1 MTRNADGLF
10 GHIDQSVD
18 DEAAVPF
25 GGIGASGNGSRHG
38 GPAELGQ
45 ITTWRWITIQS
56 KPHAY
61 PF

>member
-1 MTRNADGLF
+1 MT
-10 GHIDQSVD
+10 HINDQSVD

-38 GPAELGQ
+38 GPANWDEF
-45 ITTWRWITIQS
+45 TEWRWITIQN
-56 KPHAY
+56 KPHPY